1 VPERVPQSAT
11 IRVPL
16 QAYLASDHV
25 SPALGKTIA
34 VTVSKN
40 GGAYANPSGGATNAV
55 EIGSGSYY
63 VDLSTTDVGTA
74 GPLFVKGAEG
84 TIDTVTVVYQVV
96 NAHHGGFDALPD
108 AAAEA
113 AGGVITRGAGAGQ
126 LNVSGGK
133 APATLAAAD
142 VSGNLPAVANAVAAN
157 AIDAGSIAANAITA
171 SECPALA
178 GLDAPVSSRA
188 AAGAAMTLADGAIT
202 DAKFGF
208 AADPSAAPA
217 GIVSTLWWLL
227 CRSGLRKFVYDR
239 LTGKG
244 QVYRADGVTVW
255 TSNTITA
262 TGNAQTTG
270 AITAP

>member
-1 VPERVPQSAT
+1 VV
-11 IRVPL
+11 VL
-16 QAYLASDHV
+16 
-25 SPALGKTIA
+25 
-34 VTVSKN
+34 
-40 GGAYANPSGGATNAV
+40 
-55 EIGSGSYY
+55 
-63 VDLSTTDVGTA
+63 
-74 GPLFVKGAEG
+74 
-84 TIDTVTVVYQVV
+84 VYQVV

-126 LNVSGGK
+126 LSVSGGK

-157 AIDAGSIAANAITA
+157 AIDAGSIAANAVTA

-178 GLDAPVSSRA
+178 NLDAPVSSRA

-202 DAKFGF
+202 DAKFSF
-208 AADPSAAPA
+208 TADPSVAPA

-227 CRSGLRKFVYDR
+227 CRSGLRKFIYDR

-244 QVYRADGVTVW
+244 RVYRADGVTVW
-255 TSNTITA
+255 TENTITA
-262 TGNAQTTG
+262 TGTTETQG
-270 AITAP
+270 AMTTP